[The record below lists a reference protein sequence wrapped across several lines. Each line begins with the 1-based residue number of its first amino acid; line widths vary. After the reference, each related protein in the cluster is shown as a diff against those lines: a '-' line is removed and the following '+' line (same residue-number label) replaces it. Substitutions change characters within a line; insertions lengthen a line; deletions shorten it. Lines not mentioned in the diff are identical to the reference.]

1 MGNHQKITLFAVA
14 MLAVAG
20 VAGLAVLASDSDE
33 SAASYSGY
41 GTVYKVNLA
50 PGFSY
55 TYAPT
60 YPSDLTVTTTIE
72 KYESAGID
80 AAFSSG
86 TLTVSVK
93 DGITSGS
100 YDIILKATSDT
111 AGLSQT
117 AYQHIRINVVSGLSV
132 SGSIN
137 DIIKGAAVNFTP
149 SGTST
154 MGDVVWTVKSG
165 TALPA
170 GLTLSGGKVSGT
182 PTTLGV
188 NTVSLTAT
196 AAGESKDLIVSFTV
210 YSKIVGGSAQTIFS
224 HGNTVSSTAI
234 ANGSDISVT
243 WAVTSGTLPSG
254 FALNASTG
262 VVSGSSAV
270 KQSVTVTITGTSG
283 AGPAQTATKQVTIN
297 SEPNLAISGGSSVI
311 TYPGAAT
318 KTLTL
323 TGTSGT
329 STQTWSV
336 SSATGV
342 SISTSGVLSVT
353 NAASSGTVTVTL
365 TTAYGQTATKQIT
378 ITKEAAAA
386 ITGSSSLSKTTVA
399 DATSVF
405 TSNVSGA
412 WSVVSTGT
420 PVGTAVTMSNGTL
433 TLSGSSPTDVFT
445 VTVKCVT
452 PGGQTATKTVTCQII
467 SPLGFS
473 SVPSSGIIAYEG

>member
-1 MGNHQKITLFAVA
+1 MDNQKITLFAVA

-20 VAGLAVLASDSDE
+20 VAGLVVLASDSDE

-41 GTVYKVNLA
+41 GTVYTVNLA

-72 KYESAGID
+72 KYESTGIN
-80 AAFSSG
+80 ASFSSG
-86 TLTVSVK
+86 TLTVTVK

-100 YDIILKATSDT
+100 YDIILKATSNT

-154 MGDVVWTVKSG
+154 MGDVVWKVKSG
-165 TALPA
+165 TTLPA
-170 GLTLSGGKVSGT
+170 GLTLSNGKVSGT

-196 AAGESKDLIVSFTV
+196 AAGESKDLVVSFTV
-210 YSKIVGGSAQTIFS
+210 YSKIVGGSAQTIVS

-234 ANGSDISVT
+234 SNGSDIKVT
-243 WAVTSGTLPSG
+243 WKVTSGTLPSG
-254 FALNASTG
+254 FALNSSTG
-262 VVSGSSAV
+262 VVSGSSTV
-270 KQSVTVTITGTSG
+270 KQSVTVTLTGTSG
-283 AGPAQTATKQVTIN
+283 AGPSQTATKQITIK

-311 TYPGAAT
+311 TYPGAAA

-329 STQTWSV
+329 SAQTWTV

-342 SISTSGVLSVT
+342 SISSSGVLSVT

-365 TTAYGQTATKQIT
+365 ATEYGQTATKKIT

-386 ITGSSSLSKTTVA
+386 ITGSATFSKTTA
-399 DATSVF
+399 ANATSVY
-405 TSNVSGA
+405 TSNVSGT
-412 WSVVSTGT
+412 WSVVSTGAPT
-420 PVGTAVTMSNGTL
+420 GTTVTMDNGTL
-433 TLSGSSPTDVFT
+433 TLAGSSPTDAFT
-445 VTVKCVT
+445 VVVKCVT
-452 PGGQTATKTVTCQII
+452 PGGQTAQKTVTCQIV